1 VLQRVCQALSEGLAE
16 FSPLEKSSVFKKLLV
31 ANRGE
36 IALRVIRAC
45 REMGVSAVAVYSDI
59 DRNALHVR
67 YADEAYLLG
76 PAPSRESYLNI
87 KKIIEV
93 ASRCGAEAIHPGY
106 GFLAE
111 NANFA
116 ETCQKAGIVWVGPPP
131 EAIRRMG
138 DKVAARRMVGEAGVP
153 VVPGTDA
160 MHDPAQAA
168 AAAVDIGFP
177 VLVKAVAGGGGKG
190 IRLVKDP
197 AEMQA
202 ALRVAGGE
210 ALSAFGDNAVYI
222 EKFMQPV
229 RHIEVQ
235 VLADDH
241 GNVVALGE
249 RECSIQRRYQKL
261 IEESPSTAV
270 DAELRDQLCRAAVA
284 AARAAGY
291 RNAGTVEFLVDREG
305 RFFFIEM
312 NTRLQVEH
320 SVTEM
325 ATGTDLVMEQIR
337 IAAGERISFRQ
348 EDVRLSGWSL
358 ECRVTAEDPFNN
370 FLPSLG
376 CIDYVAEPSGPGVRV
391 DSALYSGAELPYHYD
406 PMVAKVITWGR
417 SREEAIQRMRRAL
430 REFVI
435 VGVETNVPFHL
446 QMLEDARFLAGDLST
461 AFLERDFSLTAA
473 SDNANEEVALLA
485 TALLTH
491 LKRQA
496 APLSMAAAGDR
507 SPWRAAGRTAA
518 FEGRAG
524 GTGWRPSIS

>member
-1 VLQRVCQALSEGLAE
+1 
-16 FSPLEKSSVFKKLLV
+16 VFKKLLV

-36 IALRVIRAC
+36 IAVRVIRAC
-45 REMGVSAVAVYSDI
+45 REIGVSAVAVYSDV

-67 YADEAYLLG
+67 YADEAHLLG
-76 PAPSRESYLNI
+76 PAPSRESYLNVER
-87 KKIIEV
+87 IIEV
-93 ASRCGAEAIHPGY
+93 ARHCGAEAIHPGY

-111 NANFA
+111 NAGFA
-116 ETCQKAGIVWVGPPP
+116 QACQEAGMVWVGPPP
-131 EAIRRMG
+131 EAIRRLG

-160 MHDPAQAA
+160 MRDLAQAE

-177 VLVKAVAGGGGKG
+177 VLIKAVAGGGGKG

-210 ALSAFGDNAVYI
+210 ALSAFGENAVYI
-222 EKFMQPV
+222 EKFMEPV

-270 DAELRDQLCRAAVA
+270 DTELREQLCRAAVA
-284 AARAAGY
+284 VAKAAGY
-291 RNAGTVEFLVDREG
+291 RNAGTVEFLVDRD
-305 RFFFIEM
+305 RHFFFLEM

-320 SVTEM
+320 PVTELV
-325 ATGTDLVMEQIR
+325 TGTDLVIEQIR
-337 IAAGERISFRQ
+337 IAAGERVSFRQ
-348 EDVRLSGWSL
+348 EDVALSGWAL

-391 DSALYSGAELPYHYD
+391 DSALFSGVELPYHYD
-406 PMVAKVITWGR
+406 PMVAKLITWGR
-417 SREEAIQRMRRAL
+417 NREEAIQRMRRAL
-430 REFVI
+430 REFVV
-435 VGVETNVPFHL
+435 VGIKTNIPFHV
-446 QMLEDARFLAGDLST
+446 QILEDDRFLAGDIST
-461 AFLERDFSLTAA
+461 SFLEKEFSLAPR
-473 SDNANEEVALLA
+473 SDGMDEDVALLA
-485 TALLTH
+485 TALLTY

-496 APLSMAAAGDR
+496 PPPLAALAGVH
-507 SPWRAAGRTAA
+507 SPWRTAGRSAI
-518 FEGRAG
+518 FEGRTG
-524 GTGWRPSIS
+524 GTGWRRSIS

>member
-1 VLQRVCQALSEGLAE
+1 
-16 FSPLEKSSVFKKLLV
+16 VFKKLLV

-45 REMGVSAVAVYSDI
+45 REIGVSPVAVYSDV

-67 YADEAYLLG
+67 YADEAHLLG
-76 PAPSRESYLNI
+76 PAPPRDSYLNI
-87 KKIIEV
+87 EKIIEV
-93 ASRCGAEAIHPGY
+93 ARRSGAEALHPGY

-111 NANFA
+111 NADFA
-116 ETCQKAGIVWVGPPP
+116 EACQKAGIVWVGPPP
-131 EAIRRMG
+131 EVIRRMG

-160 MHDPAQAA
+160 MANLAQAA

-177 VLVKAVAGGGGKG
+177 VLIKAVAGGGGKG

-222 EKFMQPV
+222 EKFMEPV

-270 DAELRDQLCRAAVA
+270 DAGLREQLCRAAVA
-284 AARAAGY
+284 VARAVGY
-291 RNAGTVEFLVDREG
+291 RNAGTVEFLMDHDR
-305 RFFFIEM
+305 RFFFLEM

-320 SVTEM
+320 PVTELV
-325 ATGTDLVMEQIR
+325 TGTDLVIEQIR
-337 IAAGERISFRQ
+337 VAAGEEISFRQ
-348 EDVRLSGWSL
+348 EDVRLSGWAL
-358 ECRVTAEDPFNN
+358 ECRITAEDPFNN

-391 DSALYSGAELPYHYD
+391 DSALFSGVELPYHYD
-406 PMVAKVITWGR
+406 PMVAKLITWGR

-435 VGVETNVPFHL
+435 VGVETNIPFHL
-446 QMLEDARFLAGDLST
+446 QMLEDGRFLAGDIST
-461 AFLERDFSLTAA
+461 AFLEKEFSLA
-473 SDNANEEVALLA
+473 SRGDGASEEVALLA

-491 LKRQA
+491 LKRQS
-496 APLSMAAAGDR
+496 APQTAAAAGDR
-507 SPWRAAGRTAA
+507 SPWRSAGRAA
-518 FEGRAG
+518 ALEGRAG
-524 GTGWRPSIS
+524 GTGWRRSIS

>member
-1 VLQRVCQALSEGLAE
+1 
-16 FSPLEKSSVFKKLLV
+16 VFKKLLV

-36 IALRVIRAC
+36 IAVRVMRAC
-45 REMGVSAVAVYSDI
+45 REMGISPVAVYSDV

-67 YADEAYLLG
+67 YADEAHLLG
-76 PAPSRESYLNI
+76 PAPPRESYLNI
-87 KKIIEV
+87 KKIVEV
-93 ASRCGAEAIHPGY
+93 ARRSGAEAIHPGY

-111 NANFA
+111 NADFA
-116 ETCQKAGIVWVGPPP
+116 EACQKAGIVWIGPPP

-138 DKVAARRMVGEAGVP
+138 DKIAARRMVGEAGVP

-160 MHDPAQAA
+160 MYDLAQAE

-177 VLVKAVAGGGGKG
+177 VLIKAVAGGGGKG
-190 IRLVKDP
+190 IRLVNDP

-222 EKFMQPV
+222 EKLMEPV

-270 DAELRDQLCRAAVA
+270 DAEMREQLCRAAVA

-291 RNAGTVEFLVDREG
+291 RNAGTVEFLMDRNR
-305 RFFFIEM
+305 RFYFLEM

-320 SVTEM
+320 PVTELV
-325 ATGTDLVMEQIR
+325 TGTDLVMEQIR
-337 IAAGERISFRQ
+337 IAAGESISFRQ
-348 EDVRLSGWSL
+348 EDVRLSGWAL
-358 ECRVTAEDPFNN
+358 ECRVAAEDPFNN

-376 CIDYVAEPSGPGVRV
+376 CIDYLAEPSGPGVRV
-391 DSALYSGAELPYHYD
+391 DSALFSGAELPYHYD

-435 VGVETNVPFHL
+435 VGVETNIPFHL
-446 QMLEDARFLAGDLST
+446 QILKDSRFLAGDIST
-461 AFLERDFSLTAA
+461 SFLEKEFSLTPR
-473 SDNANEEVALLA
+473 SDGTSEEVALLA

-491 LKRQA
+491 LKRQS
-496 APLSMAAAGDR
+496 APLPTAPAGDH
-507 SPWRAAGRTAA
+507 SAWRAARRTAA

-524 GTGWRPSIS
+524 GTGWRRSIS

>member
-1 VLQRVCQALSEGLAE
+1 
-16 FSPLEKSSVFKKLLV
+16 VFEKLLV

-36 IALRVIRAC
+36 IAVRVIRAC
-45 REMGVSAVAVYSDI
+45 REMGVSPVAVYSDV

-67 YADEAYLLG
+67 YADEAHLLG

-87 KKIIEV
+87 ERIIEV
-93 ASRCGAEAIHPGY
+93 ARDCGAEAIHPGY

-111 NANFA
+111 NADFA
-116 ETCQKAGIVWVGPPP
+116 EACQKAGIVWIGPPP

-138 DKVAARRMVGEAGVP
+138 DKVAARRMVSETGVP

-160 MHDPAQAA
+160 MSDMAQAG

-177 VLVKAVAGGGGKG
+177 VLIKAVAGGGGKG

-222 EKFMQPV
+222 EKFMEPV

-270 DAELRDQLCRAAVA
+270 NAELREQLCRAAVA
-284 AARAAGY
+284 VARAAGY
-291 RNAGTVEFLVDREG
+291 RNAGTVEFLMDRDR
-305 RFFFIEM
+305 RFYFIEM

-325 ATGTDLVMEQIR
+325 VTGTDLVMEQIR

-348 EDVRLSGWSL
+348 EDVRLSGWAL
-358 ECRVTAEDPFNN
+358 ECRVSAEDPFNN

-376 CIDYVAEPSGPGVRV
+376 CIDYLAEPSGPGVRV
-391 DSALYSGAELPYHYD
+391 DSALFSSAELPYHYD
-406 PMVAKVITWGR
+406 SMVAKVITWGR
-417 SREEAIQRMRRAL
+417 SRDEAIQRMRRAL
-430 REFVI
+430 REFVV
-435 VGVETNVPFHL
+435 VGVETNIPFHL
-446 QMLEDARFLAGDLST
+446 QILEDARFLAGDVST
-461 AFLERDFSLTAA
+461 AFLETEFSLTPRG
-473 SDNANEEVALLA
+473 DGTREEVALLA

-496 APLSMAAAGDR
+496 GPLPAAPAGEH

-524 GTGWRPSIS
+524 GTGWRPGIS

>member
-1 VLQRVCQALSEGLAE
+1 
-16 FSPLEKSSVFKKLLV
+16 VFKKLLV

-36 IALRVIRAC
+36 IALRVMRAC
-45 REMGVSAVAVYSDI
+45 REIGVSPVAVYSDV

-67 YADEAYLLG
+67 YADEAHLLG
-76 PAPSRESYLNI
+76 PAPPRESYLNI
-87 KKIIEV
+87 KKIIQV
-93 ASRCGAEAIHPGY
+93 ARRSGAEAIHPGY

-111 NANFA
+111 NADFA
-116 ETCQKAGIVWVGPPP
+116 EACQKAGIVWIGPPP

-153 VVPGTDA
+153 VVAGTDA
-160 MHDPAQAA
+160 MCDLDQAA

-177 VLVKAVAGGGGKG
+177 VLIKAVAGGGGKG
-190 IRLVKDP
+190 IRLVNNP
-197 AEMQA
+197 VEMQA

-222 EKFMQPV
+222 EKFIEPV

-270 DAELRDQLCRAAVA
+270 DAELREQLCRAAVA
-284 AARAAGY
+284 AARAVDY
-291 RNAGTVEFLVDREG
+291 RNAGTVEFLMDRDR

-320 SVTEM
+320 PVTELV
-325 ATGTDLVMEQIR
+325 TGTDLVMEQIR
-337 IAAGERISFRQ
+337 IAAGERVSFRQ
-348 EDVRLSGWSL
+348 EDVRLSGWAL

-391 DSALYSGAELPYHYD
+391 DSALFSSVELPYHYD
-406 PMVAKVITWGR
+406 PMVAKLITWGR

-430 REFVI
+430 REFII
-435 VGVETNVPFHL
+435 VGVETNIPFHL
-446 QMLEDARFLAGDLST
+446 QMLEDARFLAGDIST
-461 AFLERDFSLTAA
+461 AFLEREFSLTPR
-473 SDNANEEVALLA
+473 SDGTSEEVALLV
-485 TALLTH
+485 TALLTY
-491 LKRQA
+491 LKGQTAPLPA
-496 APLSMAAAGDR
+496 APAGNH

-524 GTGWRPSIS
+524 GTGWRRSIS

>member
-1 VLQRVCQALSEGLAE
+1 
-16 FSPLEKSSVFKKLLV
+16 VFKKLLV

-36 IALRVIRAC
+36 IAVRVIRAC
-45 REMGVSAVAVYSDI
+45 REIGVSPVAVYSDV

-67 YADEAYLLG
+67 YADEAHLLG
-76 PAPSRESYLNI
+76 PAPSRESYLNVE
-87 KKIIEV
+87 KIIEV
-93 ASRCGAEAIHPGY
+93 ARRSGAEAVHPGY

-111 NANFA
+111 NADFA
-116 ETCQKAGIVWVGPPP
+116 EACQKAGLVWIGPPP

-153 VVPGTDA
+153 VVAGTDV
-160 MHDPAQAA
+160 MYDLAQAA
-168 AAAVDIGFP
+168 AAASAIGFP
-177 VLVKAVAGGGGKG
+177 VLIKAVAGGGGKG

-197 AEMQA
+197 AEVQA

-210 ALSAFGDNAVYI
+210 ALSAFGENAVYI
-222 EKFMQPV
+222 EKFMEPV

-270 DAELRDQLCRAAVA
+270 DAELREQLCRAAVA
-284 AARAAGY
+284 TARAVGY
-291 RNAGTVEFLVDREG
+291 RNAGTVEFLMDRDR

-320 SVTEM
+320 PVTELV
-325 ATGTDLVMEQIR
+325 TGTDLVMEQIR
-337 IAAGERISFRQ
+337 IAAGERVSFRQ
-348 EDVRLSGWSL
+348 EDVALSGWAL

-391 DSALYSGAELPYHYD
+391 DSALFSGVELPYHYD
-406 PMVAKVITWGR
+406 PMVAKLITWGR

-435 VGVETNVPFHL
+435 VGIETNIPFHV
-446 QMLEDARFLAGDLST
+446 QILEDARFLAGDIST
-461 AFLERDFSLTAA
+461 AFLEKEFSLTPRGDGT
-473 SDNANEEVALLA
+473 SEEVALLA
-485 TALLTH
+485 TALLTY
-491 LKRQA
+491 LKGKS
-496 APLSMAAAGDR
+496 APLPTAPAGVR
-507 SPWRAAGRTAA
+507 IPWRTAGRSAA

-524 GTGWRPSIS
+524 GTGWRRSIS

>member
-1 VLQRVCQALSEGLAE
+1 
-16 FSPLEKSSVFKKLLV
+16 VFKKLLV

-36 IALRVIRAC
+36 IAVRVIRAC
-45 REMGVSAVAVYSDI
+45 REMGISPVAVYSDV

-67 YADEAYLLG
+67 YADEAHLLG
-76 PAPSRESYLNI
+76 PAPPRESYLNI
-87 KKIIEV
+87 EKIIEV
-93 ASRCGAEAIHPGY
+93 ARRSGAEAVHPGY

-111 NANFA
+111 NADFA
-116 ETCQKAGIVWVGPPP
+116 EACQEAGLVWIGPPP

-138 DKVAARRMVGEAGVP
+138 DKVAARRMVREAGVP
-153 VVPGTDA
+153 VIAGTDA
-160 MHDPAQAA
+160 MYDMDQAA
-168 AAAVDIGFP
+168 AAAVEIGFP
-177 VLVKAVAGGGGKG
+177 VLIKAVAGGGGKG

-210 ALSAFGDNAVYI
+210 ALSAFGTNAVYI
-222 EKFMQPV
+222 EKFMEPV

-261 IEESPSTAV
+261 IEESPSTGV
-270 DAELRDQLCRAAVA
+270 DAELREQLCRAAVA
-284 AARAAGY
+284 VARAAGY
-291 RNAGTVEFLVDREG
+291 RNAGTVEFLMDRDR

-320 SVTEM
+320 TVTEM
-325 ATGTDLVMEQIR
+325 VTGSDLVIEQIR
-337 IAAGERISFRQ
+337 IAAGERTSFRQ
-348 EDVRLSGWSL
+348 GDVSLSGWAL
-358 ECRVTAEDPFNN
+358 ECRVTAENPFNN
-370 FLPSLG
+370 FLPSMG
-376 CIDYVAEPSGPGVRV
+376 SIDYLAEPSGPGVRV
-391 DSALYSGAELPYHYD
+391 DSALFSGTELPYHYD

-435 VGVETNVPFHL
+435 VGVETNIPFHL
-446 QMLEDARFLAGDLST
+446 QMLEDARFLAGDVST
-461 AFLERDFSLTAA
+461 SFLEKEFSLAPR
-473 SDNANEEVALLA
+473 SDGTSEEVALLA

-496 APLSMAAAGDR
+496 APLPATPAGDH
-507 SPWRAAGRTAA
+507 SPWRSAGRAAA

-524 GTGWRPSIS
+524 GTGWRRHIK

>member
-1 VLQRVCQALSEGLAE
+1 M
-16 FSPLEKSSVFKKLLV
+16 FKKLLV

-36 IALRVIRAC
+36 IAVRVIRAC
-45 REMGVSAVAVYSDI
+45 REIGVSPVAVYSDV

-67 YADEAYLLG
+67 YADEAHLLG
-76 PAPSRESYLNI
+76 PAPSRESYLNVER
-87 KKIIEV
+87 IIEV
-93 ASRCGAEAIHPGY
+93 ARRSGAEAIHPGY

-111 NANFA
+111 NADFA
-116 ETCQKAGIVWVGPPP
+116 QACQEAGMVWIGPPP
-131 EAIRRMG
+131 EVIRRMG
-138 DKVAARRMVGEAGVP
+138 DKVAARRMVGQAGVP

-160 MHDPAQAA
+160 MSDPAQAE

-177 VLVKAVAGGGGKG
+177 VLIKAVAGGGGKG

-197 AEMQA
+197 VEMQA
-202 ALRVAGGE
+202 AIRVAGGE
-210 ALSAFGDNAVYI
+210 ALSAFGENAVYI
-222 EKFMQPV
+222 EKFMEPV

-270 DAELRDQLCRAAVA
+270 DGELREQLCRAAVA
-284 AARAAGY
+284 TARAAGY
-291 RNAGTVEFLVDREG
+291 RNAGTVEFLMDRG
-305 RFFFIEM
+305 RRFFFIEM

-320 SVTEM
+320 PVTELV
-325 ATGTDLVMEQIR
+325 TGADLVIEQIR
-337 IAAGERISFRQ
+337 IAAGEKISFRQ
-348 EDVRLSGWSL
+348 EDIPLSGWAL

-391 DSALYSGAELPYHYD
+391 DSALFSGVELPYHYD
-406 PMVAKVITWGR
+406 PMVAKLITWGR
-417 SREEAIQRMRRAL
+417 NREEAIQRMRRAL
-430 REFVI
+430 REFVV
-435 VGVETNVPFHL
+435 VGIETNIPFHV
-446 QMLEDARFLAGDLST
+446 QILEDSRFLAGDIST
-461 AFLERDFSLTAA
+461 AFLEKEFSLAPR
-473 SDNANEEVALLA
+473 SDGMDEDVALLA
-485 TALLTH
+485 TALLTY

-496 APLSMAAAGDR
+496 PLPPAALAGVR
-507 SPWRAAGRTAA
+507 SPWRTAGRSAI

-524 GTGWRPSIS
+524 GTGWRRSIS

>member
-1 VLQRVCQALSEGLAE
+1 
-16 FSPLEKSSVFKKLLV
+16 VFKKLLV

-36 IALRVIRAC
+36 IALRVMRAC
-45 REMGVSAVAVYSDI
+45 REMGISPVAVYSDV

-67 YADEAYLLG
+67 YADEAHLLG
-76 PAPSRESYLNI
+76 PAPPRESYLNI
-87 KKIIEV
+87 KKIIQAARRSKV
-93 ASRCGAEAIHPGY
+93 QAIHPGY

-111 NANFA
+111 NADFA
-116 ETCQKAGIVWVGPPP
+116 EACRKAGIVWIGPPP

-160 MHDPAQAA
+160 MYDLAQAE

-177 VLVKAVAGGGGKG
+177 VLIKAVAGGGGKG
-190 IRLVKDP
+190 IRLVNNP

-202 ALRVAGGE
+202 ALHVAGGE

-222 EKFMQPV
+222 EKHMETA

-270 DAELRDQLCRAAVA
+270 DADLREQLCRAAVA
-284 AARAAGY
+284 ATRAAGY
-291 RNAGTVEFLVDREG
+291 RNAGTVEFLMDVNR
-305 RFFFIEM
+305 RFYFLEM

-320 SVTEM
+320 PVTELV
-325 ATGTDLVMEQIR
+325 TGTDLVIEQIR
-337 IAAGERISFRQ
+337 VAAGERISFRQ
-348 EDVRLSGWSL
+348 EDVRLSGWAL
-358 ECRVTAEDPFNN
+358 ECRVAAEDPFDN

-376 CIDYVAEPSGPGVRV
+376 CIDYLAEPSGPGVRV
-391 DSALYSGAELPYHYD
+391 DSALFSGAELPYHYD

-435 VGVETNVPFHL
+435 VGVETNIPFHL
-446 QMLEDARFLAGDLST
+446 QILEDDRFLAGDIST
-461 AFLERDFSLTAA
+461 AFLEREFSLAPRGDGA
-473 SDNANEEVALLA
+473 SEEVALLA

-491 LKRQA
+491 LKRRSAPLAA
-496 APLSMAAAGDR
+496 APAGGH
-507 SPWRAAGRTAA
+507 SPWRTAGRTAA
-518 FEGRAG
+518 FEGRGG
-524 GTGWRPSIS
+524 GTGWHRSIS

>member
-1 VLQRVCQALSEGLAE
+1 
-16 FSPLEKSSVFKKLLV
+16 
-31 ANRGE
+31 
-36 IALRVIRAC
+36 
-45 REMGVSAVAVYSDI
+45 M
-59 DRNALHVR
+59 
-67 YADEAYLLG
+67 
-76 PAPSRESYLNI
+76 
-87 KKIIEV
+87 
-93 ASRCGAEAIHPGY
+93 
-106 GFLAE
+106 
-111 NANFA
+111 
-116 ETCQKAGIVWVGPPP
+116 VWIGPPP

-153 VVPGTDA
+153 VVAGTDA
-160 MHDPAQAA
+160 MHDPVQAE
-168 AAAVDIGFP
+168 AAAVAIGFP
-177 VLVKAVAGGGGKG
+177 VLIKAVAGGGGKG

-210 ALSAFGDNAVYI
+210 ALSAFGENAVYV
-222 EKFMQPV
+222 EKFMEPV

-270 DAELRDQLCRAAVA
+270 DTELREQLCRAAVA
-284 AARAAGY
+284 TARAAGY
-291 RNAGTVEFLVDREG
+291 RNAGTVEFLMDRDR

-320 SVTEM
+320 PVTEM
-325 ATGTDLVMEQIR
+325 VTGADLVIEQIR
-337 IAAGERISFRQ
+337 IAAGERVSFRQ
-348 EDVRLSGWSL
+348 EDAPLSGWAL

-391 DSALYSGAELPYHYD
+391 DSALFSGVELPYHYD
-406 PMVAKVITWGR
+406 PMVAKLITWGR

-435 VGVETNVPFHL
+435 VGIETNIPFHV
-446 QMLEDARFLAGDLST
+446 QILEDARFLAGDIST
-461 AFLERDFSLTAA
+461 AFLEKEFSLALR
-473 SDNANEEVALLA
+473 SDGMNEDVALLA

-496 APLSMAAAGDR
+496 LPLPAAPAGDR
-507 SPWRAAGRTAA
+507 SPWRTAGRSAV

-524 GTGWRPSIS
+524 GTGWRRSIS